1 MPQLSSSEPAD
12 SIPSQQVVPPSAQI
26 SSRSRADR
34 LRMAVGFEGLGLLL
48 LIPISSWL
56 LAKPALELGGLAV
69 LMSLL
74 ATWWNYQFN
83 QWFDRYY
90 LAPRGRNY
98 KTQPER
104 IGHAIGFE
112 LGLLAAFLPLTA
124 WYLDVSLWQA
134 LLLDLG
140 FMLFYLVYGYAY
152 HWAYD
157 VILPPP
163 ACQ

>member
-1 MPQLSSSEPAD
+1 M
-12 SIPSQQVVPPSAQI
+12 SQQTTPNPTAPTPASATG
-26 SSRSRADR
+26 RSTADR
-34 LRMAVGFEGLGLLL
+34 IRMAIGFETIGLLL
-48 LIPISSWL
+48 LIPASSML
-56 LAKPALELGGLAV
+56 LDKPALELGGLAV

-83 QWFDRYY
+83 QWFDRFY
-90 LAPRGRNY
+90 LAPRGRHY

-104 IGHAIGFE
+104 VGHAIGFE
-112 LGLLAAFLPLTA
+112 LGLLVVFLPLTA
-124 WYLDVSLWQA
+124 WYLAISLWQA

-157 VILPPP
+157 VMFPP
-163 ACQ
+163 ATALVSD